1 MFKLAINNLKRH
13 KKSTLFTFI
22 GLVLI
27 AASIFSLIFLLLSYR
42 QYRENA
48 EREEQNWE
56 ARYSN
61 LQKSEI
67 EKIKNNENVKEVSI
81 IKDSGTMEYVMEAN
95 VATTEKL
102 KLVSYDENAMKNMN
116 LKIKEGHLPQN
127 ENEIVISLGGGTQ
140 IYFAQKEYA
149 IGDTILFENEHV
161 SKEYTIVG
169 TAYSTI
175 YDESYMY
182 NYTTGAITYLNNME
196 ENAIYDVY
204 VLYKN
209 PSKIYE
215 TNEQII
221 TQIGEDKE
229 ISYNEELLN
238 YMLVGEKNSSFEK
251 QLLCIQMIIPLNSDF
266 LYNFLILS

>member
-27 AASIFSLIFLLLSYR
+27 ATSIFSLIFLLLSYR

-67 EKIKNNENVKEVSI
+67 DKIKNNENVKEVSI
-81 IKDSGTMEYVMEAN
+81 IKDNGTMEYVMEEN

-116 LKIKEGHLPQN
+116 LKIKEGRFWIILMRQRVADPVN
-127 ENEIVISLGGGTQ
+127 IS
-140 IYFAQKEYA
+140 FNKR
-149 IGDTILFENEHV
+149 
-161 SKEYTIVG
+161 
-169 TAYSTI
+169 
-175 YDESYMY
+175 
-182 NYTTGAITYLNNME
+182 YL
-196 ENAIYDVY
+196 
-204 VLYKN
+204 L
-209 PSKIYE
+209 
-215 TNEQII
+215 
-221 TQIGEDKE
+221 
-229 ISYNEELLN
+229 
-238 YMLVGEKNSSFEK
+238 
-251 QLLCIQMIIPLNSDF
+251 
-266 LYNFLILS
+266 

>member
-27 AASIFSLIFLLLSYR
+27 ATSIFSLIFLLLSYR

-67 EKIKNNENVKEVSI
+67 DKIKNNENVKEVSI

-140 IYFAQKEYA
+140 I
-149 IGDTILFENEHV
+149 L
-161 SKEYTIVG
+161 
-169 TAYSTI
+169 
-175 YDESYMY
+175 
-182 NYTTGAITYLNNME
+182 
-196 ENAIYDVY
+196 
-204 VLYKN
+204 
-209 PSKIYE
+209 
-215 TNEQII
+215 
-221 TQIGEDKE
+221 
-229 ISYNEELLN
+229 
-238 YMLVGEKNSSFEK
+238 
-251 QLLCIQMIIPLNSDF
+251 
-266 LYNFLILS
+266 